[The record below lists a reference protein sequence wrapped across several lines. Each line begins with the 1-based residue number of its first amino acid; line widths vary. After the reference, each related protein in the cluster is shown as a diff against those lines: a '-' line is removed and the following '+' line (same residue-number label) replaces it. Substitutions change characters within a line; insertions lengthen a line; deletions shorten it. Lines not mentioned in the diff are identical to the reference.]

1 MEKKRMSSFKLH
13 TGDSDGRQ
21 LGKQIARAETKG
33 REGHWKQAPS
43 KLANEHANKYA
54 SQLFQ
59 RAVKQARA
67 KGGSSQTLD
76 FITFASWGPGHGI
89 SAETRDRTGDLQIFS
104 LTLSQLSYRGLV
116 LAGKNALPGQG
127 ANAWSSNRRKAYDLS
142 SSWKGGQCMEF
153 QQARG
158 LRPVSRSK
166 AGLCLG
172 KKGNQ
177 CMMLFEQEKSLWLF
191 VFRESAESAI
201 V

>member
-1 MEKKRMSSFKLH
+1 MSLLELH

-33 REGHWKQAPS
+33 REGNWKQATS

-116 LAGKNALPGQG
+116 LAGRNLCQQRKPMHG
-127 ANAWSSNRRKAYDLS
+127 APTGEKLAILCQVSKRS
-142 SSWKGGQCMEF
+142 QCM
-153 QQARG
+153 
-158 LRPVSRSK
+158 
-166 AGLCLG
+166 
-172 KKGNQ
+172 
-177 CMMLFEQEKSLWLF
+177 
-191 VFRESAESAI
+191 
-201 V
+201 